1 MFLFSLFLPLF
12 PLSRSQCFLAALQV
26 AFLVVASALRAEVRV
41 VESGPG
47 YLRVA
52 YEAEPVDLQLAAGRS
67 WLVGLPLEG
76 EVSLEV
82 VEARA
87 SSPAEAISLASLD
100 EDLEGPAF
108 LGARGFVRDQRVVEL
123 VFSPRRE
130 GGGPVQVYD
139 RVVVDLR
146 FEERARPSWRGRG
159 DRWAEMFYDQT
170 LINYEQARDW
180 RRRRGGRRERP
191 SLQSSSVE
199 RVRVVLRER
208 GIYRITGAD
217 LESAGIDLAAVDPT
231 RIRMLYGGGRVLPL
245 SISSP
250 GEVVLEEQAIVV
262 EDGGDGRLGPDDA
275 ILFYGEPVNRWEYR
289 KGDGAYAFRK
299 NPYTHDNVYWLEFHG
314 EVAGKRAPRRSGALQ
329 ASAPLRPQSHRVRE
343 HVESEEII
351 LIQTFSVRSG
361 YEWYWEDFQG
371 NARNYST
378 VVQGAVADP
387 VDIRVR
393 FFGWTN
399 RQHRFTFKWNDE
411 VLGEFQFFGA
421 RSHTLAAQAP
431 QGAREGINQL
441 GLVHEDD
448 ALTRLDWYELE
459 YSRQFV
465 AQRNELVFDSP
476 ASAGTAE
483 FQLSGFAEE
492 EPRIFEVSSGLAE
505 IGDFVHDP
513 AAGTATF
520 QDMSGSVPRSY
531 LALGSSRFKR
541 PLRLEVDRSGDLRGA
556 GQGAEY
562 VIITHGDFSRA
573 ANRLA
578 AWRAEDDRLGRPLR
592 TSVVDVQDIYDEFS
606 GGMVDPAA
614 VRNFLKHAAEH
625 WNPAPF
631 FVVLLGDG
639 TYDYKNNSGSSP
651 GNWIPTYQDWDSS
664 YDEWFV
670 RVAGDD
676 PLPDMALGRLT
687 VQTEAEADLVVDKVI
702 DYDRRPEVGLWQ
714 SRVLLIA
721 DDLSNL
727 DNPGAVERWFL
738 WDAETMAEN
747 YLPPELDLV
756 KLYLAQYPLEGRTK
770 PRARDAFIRSFNEGA
785 LILTFLGHGNWR
797 TLAHERMFVVSR
809 DLGAIDNG
817 RRLPLMYMAASQVGP
832 FDDPVRSSMPEDL
845 LKLPEGGIIGMI
857 SATRVGYHGSN
868 MTLAFR
874 FHEQMYRTGRGY
886 VPVGLALM
894 EAKQLVRLSD
904 LDRRNVQRY
913 SLIGDPATRLAMP
926 PYRVEIEI
934 ADTLQALSEVPIRG
948 RVVDERGVDAGD
960 FEGRVWVK
968 VYDSAV
974 RSHLDGLTYKQLGG
988 PLFRGRFQV
997 ERGRFETAFRVP
1009 KDITYQG
1016 VEGSVSAYV
1025 WGEGRPSGFGSVR
1038 DLVLAG
1044 TAEGVEPDREG
1055 PQISLG
1061 FLGRSGTTIPNGSIL
1076 RAVIRDESG
1085 INITGETGHEIELA
1099 VDEQVFKVTEF
1110 FIVEGGSY
1118 QEGVLEYPLPDLE
1131 PGEHTIS
1138 LKVWDS
1144 FNNSARAEVQVRIA
1158 EEPDSVLADLLFFP
1172 NPMQLKGHFTYNLK
1186 VPASKVR
1193 IRVFSVSGRLVD
1205 EMEGGTEAGF
1215 NQVAWN
1221 PSADLANGAYL
1232 YSVRVQVPE
1241 GREAERTGVLQV
1253 VK

>member
-1 MFLFSLFLPLF
+1 ML
-12 PLSRSQCFLAALQV
+12 
-26 AFLVVASALRAEVRV
+26 SALHAEVRV
-41 VESGPG
+41 VESGQG
-47 YLRVA
+47 YLRIA
-52 YEAEPVDLQLAAGRS
+52 YEAEPVDLRLAAGRS

-82 VEARA
+82 VEART
-87 SSPAEAISLASLD
+87 SSPAEPASLPSLP

-108 LGARGFVRDQRVVEL
+108 LGAQGFVRDQRVVEL
-123 VFSPRRE
+123 VFAPRRE
-130 GGGPVQVYD
+130 AGGSVQVYD

-146 FEERARPSWRGRG
+146 FAEGRRSPG
-159 DRWAEMFYDQT
+159 SGRRDRWAEMFFNQT
-170 LINYEQARDW
+170 LLNYEQARDW
-180 RRRRGGRRERP
+180 RRHRGGRRERP
-191 SLQSSSVE
+191 SLQSSTAE
-199 RVRVVLRER
+199 RVRVVLREG
-208 GIYRITGAD
+208 GIYRISGAD
-217 LESAGIDLAAVDPT
+217 LESAGIDLAAVDPR

-245 SISSP
+245 SISHAA
-250 GEVVLEEQAIVV
+250 GAVLEEQAIVV
-262 EDGGDGRLGPDDA
+262 EDGGDGRLDPEDS
-275 ILFYGEPVNRWEYR
+275 ILFHGEPVNRWEYR
-289 KGDGAYAFRK
+289 EGDGAYAFRK

-314 EVAGKRAPRRSGALQ
+314 GAAGRRATRRSGALQ
-329 ASAPLRPQSHRVRE
+329 APAPLRPQSYRVRE

-351 LIQTFSVRSG
+351 LVQTFSVRSG

-399 RQHRFTFKWNDE
+399 RDHRFTFKWNDE

-421 RSHTLAAQAP
+421 RSFTLAAQAP
-431 QGAREGINQL
+431 RGAREGVNQL
-441 GLVHEDD
+441 GLVHEDES
-448 ALTRLDWYELE
+448 LTRLDWYELE

-465 AQRNELVFDSP
+465 AQRNELVFDAPRSE
-476 ASAGTAE
+476 GTAE
-483 FQLSGFAEE
+483 FQLSGFAQE

-505 IGDFVHDP
+505 IDDFVYDP
-513 AAGTATF
+513 SSGIATF
-520 QDMSGSVPRSY
+520 QDVSGPVPRSY
-531 LALGSSRFKR
+531 LALGPSRLKR
-541 PLRLEVDRSGDLRGA
+541 PLRLEVDRSGGLRGE
-556 GQGAEY
+556 GNGTEY
-562 VIITHGDFSRA
+562 LIITHADFSGA

-592 TSVVDVQDIYDEFS
+592 TAVVDVQDIYDEFS
-606 GGMVDPAA
+606 GGLVDPAA
-614 VRNFLKHAAEH
+614 IRNFLKHAAEH
-625 WNPAPF
+625 WDPAPF

-651 GNWIPTYQDWDSS
+651 GNWIPPYQDWDST
-664 YDEWFV
+664 YDEWYV

-676 PLPDMALGRLT
+676 PLPDMAIGRLT

-702 DYDRRPEVGLWQ
+702 DYDRRPEAGPWQ

-874 FHEQMYRTGRGY
+874 FHEQMYRSGRAY

-894 EAKQLVRLSD
+894 EAKQMVRLSD

-948 RVVDERGVDAGD
+948 QVVDGRGVDLDD

-968 VYDSAV
+968 VFDSAV

-1016 VEGSVSAYV
+1016 VEGSVSAFV

-1044 TAEGVEPDREG
+1044 TAEGVEADREG

-1061 FLGRSGTTIPNGSIL
+1061 FLGSSGTTIPNGSIL

-1099 VDEQVFKVTEF
+1099 VDGQVFKVTEY

-1118 QEGVLEYPLPDLE
+1118 KEGVLEYPLPELE
-1131 PGEHTIS
+1131 PGEHAIR
-1138 LKVWDS
+1138 LKAWDT
-1144 FNNSARAEVQVRIA
+1144 FNNSASAEVLVRIA
-1158 EEPDSVLADLLFFP
+1158 EEPDSALADLLFFP
-1172 NPMQLKGHFTYNLK
+1172 NPMQMEGHFTYNLK
-1186 VPASKVR
+1186 VAASKVR

-1205 EMEGGTEAGF
+1205 EMEGGTEVGF
-1215 NQVAWN
+1215 NKVAWT

-1232 YSVRVQVPE
+1232 YSVRVEVPE
-1241 GREAERTGVLQV
+1241 GQEAERMGALQV
-1253 VK
+1253 LK